1 MNDDLDTLIGENEE
15 NDKNKDDEMVLVD
28 IEGKKRMM
36 V

>member
-28 IEGKKRMM
+28 IEGKERMM